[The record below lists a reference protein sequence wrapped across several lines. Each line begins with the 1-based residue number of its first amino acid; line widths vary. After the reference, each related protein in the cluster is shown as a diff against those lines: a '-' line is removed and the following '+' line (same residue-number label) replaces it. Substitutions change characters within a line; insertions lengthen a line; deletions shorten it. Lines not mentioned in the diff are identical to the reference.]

1 MRMTIE
7 KFKSAQDHNLGALS
21 FITLC
26 MVTILFFALTSNMA
40 FGQVLESNKKEVLL
54 AQAGGAKA
62 QDRINTIDDETAKLE
77 SEYKAVLQQL
87 ETLRIYNNQLRE
99 LIDAQKAEMIIVQR
113 DIDRVTTI
121 DREVVPLMLKMVD
134 GIDQFVELDVP
145 FLIDERRKRISNLKA
160 LMQRADA
167 SPAEKFRKVLEAYQI
182 ENEYGRTI
190 EGIRGNVN
198 TSDGRQLTVD
208 FLRIGR
214 VALYYKTLDD
224 SEIARWNSDSKSWEE
239 IDSSFVSPIKQALS
253 IAREQAAPDLLLLP
267 LDAAENVQ

>member
-7 KFKSAQDHNLGALS
+7 KFKSAKDHNLGALS

-54 AQAGGAKA
+54 AQVGGAKA